1 MLIGYARTG
10 LGEPDARAQV
20 DALKCAGCVRIAME
34 EGVPLHAQRRPVL
47 DRVLAELASGDVLVV
62 CSLGRLRGTL
72 PDLVR
77 LLRSLSQREIG
88 FRSLSES
95 LDSGTENKARLYE
108 LVEAFA
114 AFERDR
120 IHECTQ
126 MGLAEARR
134 RGVRVGR
141 KPKLS
146 ADQISEAQRL
156 IDAGESADDV
166 ARTLGVSRATLYRAL
181 PAPMSN
187 RRTDDLFA
195 SISS

>member
-1 MLIGYARTG
+1 MLVGYALIG
-10 LGEPDARAQV
+10 LKEPNAHAQV
-20 DALKCAGCVRIAME
+20 DALKRAGCVRIAIE
-34 EGVPLHAQRRPVL
+34 EGVPVHAQRRPVL
-47 DRVLAELASGDVLVV
+47 DQLLAELERDDVLVV
-62 CSLGRLRGTL
+62 CSLGRLRGGL

-77 LLRSLSQREIG
+77 FLLSLSQRDIG

-95 LDSGTENKARLYE
+95 LDSAPENKASLYE

-120 IHECTQ
+120 INECTQ
-126 MGLAEARR
+126 MGLTEARR

-181 PAPMSN
+181 PAPMTN

>member
-1 MLIGYARTG
+1 MLIGYALIG
-10 LGEPDARAQV
+10 LRESNADAQV
-20 DALKCAGCVRIAME
+20 DALKRAGCVRIAIE
-34 EGVPLHAQRRPVL
+34 EGMSVHAQRRPVL
-47 DRVLAELASGDVLVV
+47 DQVLAELARGDVLVV
-62 CSLGRLRGTL
+62 CSLGRLRGAL

-77 LLRSLSQREIG
+77 LLRSLSQRDIG
-88 FRSLSES
+88 FRSLSEP
-95 LDSGTENKARLYE
+95 LDSTSEKNAGLYE

-120 IHECTQ
+120 INEHTQ
-126 MGLAEARR
+126 MGLTEARQ

-146 ADQISEAQRL
+146 PDQISEAQRL
-156 IDAGESADDV
+156 IDAGESADEV
-166 ARTLGVSRATLYRAL
+166 ARTLGVSRATIYRAL

-195 SISS
+195 SIHS

>member
-1 MLIGYARTG
+1 MFIGYACIG
-10 LGEPDARAQV
+10 LGESNARAQV
-20 DALKCAGCVRIAME
+20 EALKLAGCVRVAIE
-34 EGVPLHAQRRPVL
+34 EGAPVHAQRRPVL
-47 DRVLAELASGDVLVV
+47 DQLLGELKRDDVLVV
-62 CSLGRLRGTL
+62 CRLCRLRGTL
-72 PDLVR
+72 PELVR
-77 LLRSLSQREIG
+77 LLRSLFQREIG

-95 LDSGTENKARLYE
+95 LDSASENKAGLYK

-120 IHECTQ
+120 INEYTQ
-126 MGLAEARR
+126 MGLTEARR

-146 ADQISEAQRL
+146 PDQISEAQRL

-166 ARTLGVSRATLYRAL
+166 ARTLGVSRATIYRAL